1 MTFKSIVNQGEYISS
16 HYLAALLKNDLEGL
30 RRRWRQAEKS
40 GAESSAPGPFSSAQ
54 GLKGFGKRFF
64 EHRTRISER
73 LGENP
78 SFDALRD
85 PLVIEQAREL
95 NDEILRALC
104 FAAPDGDPE
113 GWLRRTDLD
122 LVFLDKPR
130 QVPVALAVT
139 GLSGLEL
146 VVLDATWATDPEG
159 ILDKDGG
166 CRLLTP
172 IVLDGSEEID
182 HAGKA
187 VEFLFGCEEE
197 PRYVLLLAGNVV
209 LLADSKA
216 WPSGYLAVDLS
227 QALHAM
233 DDRPGGELETV
244 AALFGA
250 ESLITYDGHSAL
262 ADLVGNGRKHAVSVS
277 KELREAL
284 RHSVELIAQEI
295 LDRVREQGA
304 DHEDLGD
311 DLAGRLTEQSL
322 RYLYRI
328 LFLLYAEARPELG
341 ILPSKSEAYK
351 EGYGLARLG
360 ETVSYDL
367 PEEAEQGLYL
377 HDSLSLLFSLVDQG
391 YQPPTATEPV
401 LDEDGNEIAL
411 GREGIR
417 FEALKSTLFDP
428 RSTALFGESIR
439 VGEKVVDT
447 RLRNK
452 CLWRVLNMLMLSPE
466 SRRGR
471 KNGQRGFISYAQLGI
486 NQLGAVYEG
495 LMSYTGFFAPKD
507 VNEVAQTVKTAG
519 RTGAGEEK
527 EKPDPSKGTWIVPT
541 EESSRYAKYI
551 VKRPDP
557 VTGEPKP
564 IVHDKGSFVYR
575 LSGRER
581 QRSASYYTPE
591 VLTECTVRHALE
603 ELLTEATDPRDILD
617 VTICEPALGS
627 GAFLNEAINQLAD
640 RYMRLAQDR
649 QSVKLL
655 PEELAREKQ
664 KVKAYIALHNC
675 YGVDLNATAVELA
688 EVSIWLNVMHQG
700 LEAPWFGLHLR
711 PGNSLIGARRAVYHI
726 DQLKS
731 GDWRTTPPLDRALT
745 CDLTDEDDPN
755 QVIDRLAEGEVHHF
769 LLPAE
774 GWGAIVDA
782 DQTKELTTDER
793 DKLREWRRSIRR
805 SISDSATQRRL
816 TALAQRVERL
826 WELTRKRIAASEN
839 EIRRRIPIWGLRPE
853 DRPLPAPAS
862 GTVTRDEIVR
872 ALYEDWESPYN
883 RLKTVMDAWCALWF
897 WPVGQ
902 NLDVA
907 PPTLGQWLD
916 FCEAVLGVQPEK
928 AKPRGKKGNAHIDD
942 IYGLFAPDPRF
953 AARAE
958 EDAHD
963 RFIARCKP
971 ITEVAV
977 DDRFAWWTVLHEIAK
992 REGFFHWELEFAQV
1006 FAKGGF
1012 DLQVGNPPWVRP
1024 TWDDKLSLAE
1034 YEPWFMLEKK
1044 IPEDELTRIRAEVLC
1059 NQYVVDGYLL
1069 DLNSWAGL
1077 NAHLGSNVEHPVLAG
1092 VQTNLYTN
1100 FMDQTWRNSSARG
1113 TVGLIHPESHFV
1125 DPDAEALRA
1134 AAYARL
1140 RRHFH
1145 FRNELQLFEEIMHT
1159 REYGI
1164 HVYGPPRKI
1173 EFTNLSWIF
1182 RPDTIDASL
1191 SHNGD
1196 GNPPGIQLPGGGWD
1210 TNPHAL
1216 RVVRVDE
1223 GVLADWA
1230 LLADPAG
1237 TPPSQ
1242 ASLLRPL
1249 TALDNDTLRSL
1260 ADSPVRLGDFNF
1272 WWTTGLHEKG
1282 AKKSGLIEW
1291 RPERPESL
1299 SEVVLQG
1306 TLFTVATPFSA
1317 DMKTSATKGKDIEGR
1332 DLENMPERVVPRT
1345 GYQRKRSC
1353 SRERFDLALW
1363 VDKDGDAVFGP
1374 SEWRVVWRRMVDPSM
1389 QRTLHA
1395 ALIPPGPAHTD
1406 GTCSLAL
1413 SDKRHTAVLAGL
1425 FASLPFDY
1433 VIKVRGKMNVFADT
1447 FKVFPAPLDGPLVS
1461 PLLLRALRLNCLTED
1476 FAPLW
1481 EDLFD
1486 AGWLR
1491 DRWAGGH
1498 NKRVLIQGVEEKWTA
1513 GTPLRTEFD
1522 RRMALVEIDA
1532 LAALILGIPADG
1544 LIGWYRS
1551 QFGVLRKF
1559 EWETFFA
1566 PDGHKICA
1574 NKDNLGMRQT
1584 EEEKKIAQ
1592 AWLKAQKNNDDFEL
1606 PEGWVRPEREKEM
1619 TRAYKEFQR
1628 RLEAGEYSEA
1638 AEL

>member
-30 RRRWRQAEKS
+30 RKRWRQAEKV
-40 GAESSAPGPFSSAQ
+40 GAENSAPGPFSSAQ

-64 EHRTRISER
+64 EHRTQITER

-78 SFDALRD
+78 DFDALRD
-85 PLVIEQAREL
+85 PLVTEQVREL
-95 NDEILRALC
+95 NDEILGALC

-122 LVFLDKPR
+122 LVFLDQLR
-130 QVPVALAVT
+130 QAPVALAVT
-139 GLSGLEL
+139 GPSGLEL
-146 VVLDATWATDPEG
+146 VALDATWATDPEG

-172 IVLDGSEEID
+172 IRLDGSEEID

-187 VEFLFGCEEE
+187 VEFLFGCEEA

-209 LLADSKA
+209 VLADSKA
-216 WPSGYLAVDLS
+216 WPGGYLAVDLS
-227 QALHAM
+227 QALHAK
-233 DDRPGGELETV
+233 DDKPGGELETV

-250 ESLITYDGHSAL
+250 ESLITYDGQSAL

-311 DLAGRLTEQSL
+311 DLARRLTEQSL

-367 PEEAEQGLYL
+367 PEEAEHGLYL
-377 HDSLSLLFSLVDQG
+377 HGSLALLFSLVDQG
-391 YQPPTATEPV
+391 YQPPTTTELV

-417 FEALKSTLFDP
+417 FEALKSTLFDLG
-428 RSTALFGESIR
+428 STPLIGERIR
-439 VGEKVVDT
+439 VGEKAVDT

-495 LMSYTGFFAPKD
+495 LMSYTGFFAPED

-541 EESSRYAKYI
+541 GESSRYAKYI

-564 IVHDKGSFVYR
+564 IVHDKGSFVFR

-617 VTICEPALGS
+617 ITICEPALGS
-627 GAFLNEAINQLAD
+627 GAFLNETINRLAD
-640 RYMRLAQDR
+640 RYMRLAQDKR
-649 QSVKLL
+649 GVKLL
-655 PEELAREKQ
+655 PEELEREKQ

-711 PGNSLIGARRAVYHI
+711 RGNSLIGARRAVYHI

-731 GDWRTTPPLDRALT
+731 GVWRTTSPLDRALT
-745 CDLTDEDDPN
+745 CDLTDDQDPN
-755 QVIDRLAEGEVHHF
+755 QVINRLAEGEVHHF

-782 DQTKELTTDER
+782 DQAKELASNER
-793 DKLREWRRSIRR
+793 DELREWRRKIRR
-805 SISDSATQRRL
+805 SIGDAATQKRL
-816 TALAQRVERL
+816 TSLAQRVERL

-839 EIRRRIPIWGLRPE
+839 EIRRRIPIWGLGLE

-862 GTVTRDEIVR
+862 GTVTRDEVVR
-872 ALYEDWESPYN
+872 ALYADWESPYN

-902 NLDVA
+902 NVDVA

-916 FCEAVLGVQPEK
+916 FCEAVLGIQPEK

-942 IYGLFAPDPRF
+942 IYGLFAPDPGF

-963 RFIARCKP
+963 RFISRGKP
-971 ITEVAV
+971 ITEIAI
-977 DDRFAWWTVLHEIAK
+977 DERFAWWAVLDEIAK

-1024 TWDDKLSLAE
+1024 AWNDHLALAE
-1034 YEPWFMLEKK
+1034 YEPWFALQEK
-1044 IPEDELTRIRAEVLC
+1044 IPETSFRKRRLEILADAQKRR
-1059 NQYVVDGYLL
+1059 GYLS
-1069 DLNSWAGL
+1069 DLNSWSGL
-1077 NAHLGSNVEHPVLAG
+1077 NAHLGSAVEHPMLAG

-1100 FMDQTWRNSSARG
+1100 FMERVWRSMRNDEKAG
-1113 TVGLIHPESHFV
+1113 IAALIHEEQHFV
-1125 DPDAEALRA
+1125 DPAGGAFRA
-1134 AAYARL
+1134 RTYPRL
-1140 RRHFH
+1140 RRHFQ
-1145 FRNELQLFEEIMHT
+1145 FGNNILLFEDVDNNKNF
-1159 REYGI
+1159 GVN
-1164 HVYGPPRKI
+1164 VYGPPQEINFLQMAR
-1173 EFTNLSWIF
+1173 LVH
-1182 RPDTIDASL
+1182 PDIIDGSL
-1191 SHNGD
+1191 IHD
-1196 GNPPGIQLPGGGWD
+1196 GKGEVPGIQYPHGGWD
-1210 TNPHAL
+1210 RRPHAA
-1216 RVVRVDE
+1216 RVIKVN
-1223 GVLADWA
+1223 GTMLADWA
-1230 LLADPAG
+1230 AFADAKG
-1237 TPPSQ
+1237 TP
-1242 ASLLRPL
+1242 ATHARGLRPI
-1249 TALDNDTLRSL
+1249 TVADNEAIRSL
-1260 ADSPVRLGDFNF
+1260 GRFDERLGAYQS
-1272 WWTTGLHEKG
+1272 WWTRGLEEDKSKKDG
-1282 AKKSGLIEW
+1282 TAEAKSSYPETW
-1291 RPERPESL
+1291 RDAI
-1299 SEVVLQG
+1299 LQG
-1306 TLFTVATPFSA
+1306 PHFTAATPFAKEPNENCRSN
-1317 DMKTSATKGKDIEGR
+1317 KDYR
-1332 DLENMPERVVPRT
+1332 TWDLTELHGNVIPRT
-1345 GYQRKRSC
+1345 NYARLCAPDEFVARQRYWNGVP
-1353 SRERFDLALW
+1353 SRDYWRIAWRNMVVAGHER
-1363 VDKDGDAVFGP
+1363 
-1374 SEWRVVWRRMVDPSM
+1374 
-1389 QRTLHA
+1389 THHA
-1395 ALIPPGPAHTD
+1395 ALLMPGPTHVHTVH
-1406 GTCSLAL
+1406 TLAL
-1413 SDKRHTAVLAGL
+1413 SDNRKTAVVAGL
-1425 FASLPFDY
+1425 WASMPLDF
-1433 VIKVRGKMNVFADT
+1433 ICKVMGT
-1447 FKVFPAPLDGPLVS
+1447 SKVNIELARQFPAPLSHPLTR
-1461 PLLLRALRLNCLTED
+1461 PLLLRTLRLNCLTRD
-1476 FAPLW
+1476 YAPLW
-1481 EDLFD
+1481 QELFD
-1486 AGWLR
+1486 EKWIN
-1491 DRWAGGH
+1491 DRWTDFGKERIPLQEIAAEW
-1498 NKRVLIQGVEEKWTA
+1498 NMSI
-1513 GTPLRTEFD
+1513 PLRTDYD
-1522 RRMALVEIDA
+1522 RRLALVEIDA
-1532 LAALILGIPADG
+1532 LVGLMLGLTADQ
-1544 LIGWYRS
+1544 LCAMYRS
-1551 QFGVLRKF
+1551 QFGVLRKY
-1559 EWETFFA
+1559 EWEEFFA
-1566 PDGHKICA
+1566 PDGHKIGSETH
-1574 NKDNLGMRQT
+1574 NRSVRQT
-1584 EEEKKIAQ
+1584 EAETAIVK
-1592 AWLKAQKNNDDFEL
+1592 AWKKAQLTDAPQPVL
-1606 PEGWVRPEREKEM
+1606 PEGWVKPDREKEM
-1619 TRAYKEFQR
+1619 IRAYEEFER
-1628 RLEAGEYSEA
+1628 RLEAGDYSEVN
-1638 AEL
+1638 ES